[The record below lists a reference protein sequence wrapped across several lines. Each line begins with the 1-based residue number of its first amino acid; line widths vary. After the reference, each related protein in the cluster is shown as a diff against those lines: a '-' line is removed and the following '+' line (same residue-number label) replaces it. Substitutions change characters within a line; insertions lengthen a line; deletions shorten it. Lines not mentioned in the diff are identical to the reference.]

1 MWEKNQLTLKKE
13 ANFSG
18 IGLHSGIKVKVTLE
32 PANSNSGIVFRRTDL
47 EKDKDNEIVA
57 NFKNVSSAKLCTK
70 IENSSGAS
78 VSTIEHLMAAFYIC
92 GIDNIIVNLN
102 GPEVPIMDGSAKDFV
117 KIIKDCGFKVLEG
130 KRKFVRIKN
139 KIELKTED
147 GKSINIQSSNQT
159 LDVKFT
165 LNYEKNPLIKTQ
177 TNKINF
183 VNKNLN
189 EIIDARTF
197 CLYEDI
203 EIIKSMGLAKG
214 GSLDNAIVVQGDKVL
229 NKGGLRSKKEFVNH
243 KILDLVGDFMLS
255 GARVIGS
262 IECVHGG
269 HALTNE
275 FLKKI
280 FSSKNNYDVVESQSL
295 VTNVRKI
302 IPLNKRFAVNA

>member
-1 MWEKNQLTLKKE
+1 MKIRLKLKQLHFYNTSIKIFFLFFQWKWSAFPSSQTFTNILGCNLLNNSINYVHDLKNIL
-13 ANFSG
+13 
-18 IGLHSGIKVKVTLE
+18 
-32 PANSNSGIVFRRTDL
+32 
-47 EKDKDNEIVA
+47 
-57 NFKNVSSAKLCTK
+57 
-70 IENSSGAS
+70 
-78 VSTIEHLMAAFYIC
+78 FY
-92 GIDNIIVNLN
+92 
-102 GPEVPIMDGSAKDFV
+102 V

-147 GKSINIQSSNQT
+147 GKLINIKPSNQT

-177 TNKINF
+177 TNKIDF

-262 IECVHGG
+262 IECIHGG

>member
-1 MWEKNQLTLKKE
+1 MWDKNQSTLKKE
-13 ANFSG
+13 VNFSG
-18 IGLHSGIKVKVTLE
+18 IGLHSGIMAKVTLE

-47 EKDKDNEIVA
+47 EKDNEIVA

-117 KIIKDCGFKVLEG
+117 KIIKDCGLKVLEG

-147 GKSINIQSSNQT
+147 GKLINIKPSNQT

-177 TNKINF
+177 TNKIDF
-183 VNKNLN
+183 LDKNLS

-203 EIIKSMGLAKG
+203 EKLR
-214 GSLDNAIVVQGDKVL
+214 NL
-229 NKGGLRSKKEFVNH
+229 NL
-243 KILDLVGDFMLS
+243 
-255 GARVIGS
+255 
-262 IECVHGG
+262 
-269 HALTNE
+269 
-275 FLKKI
+275 LK
-280 FSSKNNYDVVESQSL
+280 
-295 VTNVRKI
+295 R
-302 IPLNKRFAVNA
+302 R

>member
-1 MWEKNQLTLKKE
+1 MRDKFQKTLNSE
-13 ANFSG
+13 TNFSG
-18 IGLHSGIKVKVTLE
+18 IGLHSGVKVDVTLV
-32 PANSNSGIVFRRTDL
+32 PGNSNSGIVFKRTDL
-47 EKDKDNEIVA
+47 EKDNEIVA

-70 IENSSGAS
+70 IQNSSGAS

-147 GKSINIQSSNQT
+147 GKLINIKPSNQT

-177 TNKINF
+177 TNKIDF

-189 EIIDARTF
+189 
-197 CLYEDI
+197 

-262 IECVHGG
+262 IECIHGG

-280 FSSKNNYDVVESQSL
+280 FSSKDNYDVVESQSL